1 MAGLNVDWEHNV
13 VVKTSYLMRSCSEKC
28 FSEFCR
34 FTSIEEFT
42 TLVQIQSLKISQL
55 YGRLEGSLQAQSSG
69 MMLLKNTNIE
79 HHQVNIL
86 NKTS

>member
-1 MAGLNVDWEHNV
+1 M
-13 VVKTSYLMRSCSEKC
+13 
-28 FSEFCR
+28 
-34 FTSIEEFT
+34 EEFT

-55 YGRLEGSLQAQSSG
+55 YGRLEGSLQAESSG

-86 NKTS
+86 NKTF

>member
-28 FSEFCR
+28 FSAFCR
-34 FTSIEEFT
+34 FTCMEEFT

-55 YGRLEGSLQAQSSG
+55 YGRLEGSLQAESSG